1 MILETNFC
9 FGTHEV
15 DIIALDLAVNELVFF
30 EVKTRSQDFSG
41 NPSAAVNRKKLL
53 SLQKAAAAY
62 RKERKT
68 DLDYRFDILAVLPNS
83 IEHYENITWGM
94 VK

>member
-1 MILETNFC
+1 
-9 FGTHEV
+9 
-15 DIIALDLAVNELVFF
+15 
-30 EVKTRSQDFSG
+30 
-41 NPSAAVNRKKLL
+41 VNRKKLL

-62 RKERKT
+62 RKEKKT

>member
-1 MILETNFC
+1 MNSFSSRLRRVLKIF
-9 FGTHEV
+9 
-15 DIIALDLAVNELVFF
+15 LV
-30 EVKTRSQDFSG
+30 T
-41 NPSAAVNRKKLL
+41 PAAVNRKKLL

-62 RKERKT
+62 RKEKKT